1 MLCKEEIK
9 KMLSEKDYPQ
19 VYYELKNEY
28 VQIVFNFAKDHE
40 IEEDNINK
48 LLFVIANEYPKM
60 SSYCSMI
67 EHFLFCYDDDLI
79 DRLDDMISY
88 YNVIKTNFT
97 WVIS

>member
-9 KMLSEKDYPQ
+9 KMLKEKDYPQ
-19 VYYELKNEY
+19 VYYKLKNEY
-28 VQIVFNFAKDHE
+28 VQIVFDFAKDHE

-48 LLFVIANEYPKM
+48 LLFKIANEYPEM

-67 EHFLFCYDDDLI
+67 ERFLFSYDDDLI

-88 YNVIKTNFT
+88 YNVIKTNLA
-97 WVIS
+97 

>member
-1 MLCKEEIK
+1 
-9 KMLSEKDYPQ
+9 MLSEKDYPQ

-48 LLFVIANEYPKM
+48 LLFVIANEYQEM

-67 EHFLFCYDDDLI
+67 ERFLFCYYDDLI
-79 DRLDDMISY
+79 DRLYDMISY

-97 WVIS
+97 

>member
-28 VQIVFNFAKDHE
+28 VQIVFNFAKDHK

-48 LLFVIANEYPKM
+48 LLL
-60 SSYCSMI
+60 
-67 EHFLFCYDDDLI
+67 H
-79 DRLDDMISY
+79 
-88 YNVIKTNFT
+88 
-97 WVIS
+97 